1 MAVTSV
7 MTPTRGKGTP
17 RRAPEPAE
25 RKRDPERTKQRILDA
40 AIDAFARKGYAGAR
54 VADIAAAAGVN
65 QQLISYY
72 FGGKDGLAQAIG
84 RRWRSYETALVSEA
98 SSLAEQLQRYGQA
111 LAGDPQLL
119 RESKLLA
126 WQGLEDGLTE
136 LSETESAERNARLAE
151 EVAAIAARQATG
163 EIDESL
169 DPAALLLMLMSA
181 GAATAVYPQL
191 VRALFG
197 VSEVTPEV
205 VEHYTAQLA
214 KVVTLLNARVPAG
227 GRTAATELSGS

>member
-1 MAVTSV
+1 

-40 AIDAFARKGYAGAR
+40 AIDEFARKGYAGAR

-72 FGGKDGLAQAIG
+72 FGGKEGLAQAIG
-84 RRWRSYETALVSEA
+84 RRWRSYETALVSDEI
-98 SSLAEQLQRYGQA
+98 SLAEQVEFYGRA
-111 LAGDPQLL
+111 LSRDPQLL
-119 RESKLLA
+119 RAARLLA
-126 WQGLEDGLTE
+126 WEGLENGLAE
-136 LSETESAERNARLAE
+136 LGETESAERRTRLEE

-163 EIDESL
+163 EIDETL

-181 GAATAVYPQL
+181 GIAPAVYPQL
-191 VRALFG
+191 TRWLFG
-197 VSEVTPEV
+197 VSEVTPDV
-205 VEHYTAQLA
+205 MEHYTAQLA
-214 KVVTLLNARVPAG
+214 KVVTLLKRN
-227 GRTAATELSGS
+227 EC